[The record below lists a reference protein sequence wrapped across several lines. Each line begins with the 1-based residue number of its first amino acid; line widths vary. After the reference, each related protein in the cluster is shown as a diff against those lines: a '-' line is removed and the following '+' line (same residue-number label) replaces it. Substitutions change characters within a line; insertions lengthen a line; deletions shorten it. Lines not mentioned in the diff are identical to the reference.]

1 MRSKR
6 VYEVLPYFIMEFMKL
21 LQLYLLIFSFL
32 VIIFPSSLKP
42 IESKR
47 SLPTPGTARPIIIE
61 NENDFNATLIEGW
74 NAISPAYLAHKLTQ
88 THPGE
93 LIEAP
98 VFRSLIEKYAKNAKQ
113 VLDAATGNGWF
124 TTSVI
129 KWNILPH
136 LNRIVGIDISPAMI
150 ATARSQCSDHRAE
163 FFCSPLELDVYGSIG
178 LNKQSLDLII
188 SSNAFD
194 CIKNI
199 EEVLSRLQQL
209 LKKDGYAIVS
219 IRHPQRNAF
228 YLTGNIHGDFEEG
241 AYAEHWEGTA
251 NQEVIRFFRKE
262 ASWDQLFREHGF
274 EVVEKII
281 PVIAESAAKN
291 HPEHYQYYKNKKHP
305 GALIFVLKSSQN

>member
-1 MRSKR
+1 
-6 VYEVLPYFIMEFMKL
+6 MKSL
-21 LQLYLLIFSFL
+21 SSSYLLILSFL
-32 VIIFPSSLKP
+32 VVTQSSIKA

-47 SLPTPGTARPIIIE
+47 SLPTPGTARPLIIE
-61 NENDFNATLIEGW
+61 DENDFNKTLIEGW

-98 VFRSLIEKYAKNAKQ
+98 IFRSLIEKYAKNARQ

-124 TTSVI
+124 TTSVL
-129 KWNILPH
+129 KWNILPQ

-163 FFCSPLELDVYGSIG
+163 FFCSPLELDIYESIG
-178 LNKQSLDLII
+178 INQKSLDLII

-199 EEVLSRLQQL
+199 DEVLARLQPL

-219 IRHPQRNAF
+219 IRHPLRNAF
-228 YLTGNIHGDFEEG
+228 YLTGNMHGDFEEG
-241 AYAEHWEGTA
+241 AYAERWDGTA

-262 ASWDQLFREHGF
+262 ASWDQLFKQYGF
-274 EVVEKII
+274 EIVEKTV
-281 PVIAESAAKN
+281 PVIAESAATN

-305 GALIFVLKSSQN
+305 GALIFVLRPTQDETLN

>member
-1 MRSKR
+1 
-6 VYEVLPYFIMEFMKL
+6 MKL
-21 LQLYLLIFSFL
+21 AYKCFLTLSLSIVLQSLL
-32 VIIFPSSLKP
+32 VA
-42 IESKR
+42 
-47 SLPTPGTARPIIIE
+47 LPNSGTARAITIKDE
-61 NENDFNATLIEGW
+61 DEFNKTLIEGW

-129 KWNILPH
+129 RWDILPH
-136 LNRIVGIDISPAMI
+136 LNRIVGVDISPAMI
-150 ATARSQCSDHRAE
+150 ATARSQCPDHRAE
-163 FFCSPLELDVYGSIG
+163 FFCSPLELDIYGSIG

-199 EEVLSRLQQL
+199 EEVLFRLQPL
-209 LKKDGYAIVS
+209 LKKEGHAIVS

-228 YLTGNIHGDFEEG
+228 YLTGDICGDFEEG
-241 AYAEHWEGTA
+241 AYAERWDGTA

-262 ASWDQLFREHGF
+262 ASWEQLFKQHGF
-274 EVVEKII
+274 EVIEKII

-305 GALIFVLKSSQN
+305 GALIFVLKPTTSRLR